1 MARVKLNHRN
11 VRKKKTKKLSIF
23 LIAIL
28 VIAVVLASLYF
39 VYGNS
44 LFGFLTGNA
53 VAATQPAIAPGAT
66 SISVEKIPKENCY
79 EVTDAKD
86 PTKKYIVR
94 ALPGTTE
101 AAFYDEIIAKA
112 AAKAAGSSG
121 TVNAEIPVLPI
132 SGSMAVAKCL
142 PTTTGSTSY
151 SPEVTASPTS
161 VDEIYSLGSIDLD
174 LDFRQLSTPPG
185 DSGTTSIKY
194 LTEITRSTD
203 PKKNGKITFSLS
215 VNFDSTNSKGNRDNS
230 NKVIMAKFQDFVKKN
245 LAGKVMLNKVAG
257 GQDDFYGIIMKDF
270 LAVPIEKGVFVD
282 GTVSPVNGDINAVRD
297 SKGYSAD
304 LAKGGDSF
312 SNKEFN
318 VSWSE
323 KIAIGVFTKVGW
335 TTKSGDLGPFPRA
348 EVVKLGAVFQKLVED
363 RLKEIDNNKIGGSV
377 TDSGKKTNNQSV
389 QWQLVTLKFNDNT
402 PDRSDESDSSIKTT
416 FDVAGKPIKIDYM
429 TKQLAGRG
437 KGAYRHA
444 VWNYPSDPTGTKA
457 MTAKEIMA
465 IIDAQEKTNAARKP

>member
-44 LFGFLTGNA
+44 LFGFLTGKV

-86 PTKKYIVR
+86 LTKKYIVR

-101 AAFYDEIIAKA
+101 AAFYDSIITAK
-112 AAKAAGSSG
+112 S

-132 SGSMAVAKCL
+132 SSSLTVAKCL
-142 PTTTGSTSY
+142 PTTTGSTTY

-161 VDEIYSLGSIDLD
+161 VDEVYRLGSIDLD
-174 LDFRQLSTPPG
+174 LDFRKLSTPPG

-194 LTEITRSTD
+194 STEIIRSTD

-215 VNFDSTNSKGNRDNS
+215 VNFDSTDSKGNRDNS

-363 RLKEIDNNKIGGSV
+363 RLKEIDDNKIGGSV
-377 TDSGKKTNNQSV
+377 TDSGKKTNQDGV
-389 QWQLVTLKFNDNT
+389 QWQLITLKFNDNT
-402 PDRSDESDSSIKTT
+402 PGASDESESSIKTT

-444 VWNYPSDPTGTKA
+444 VWNYPSDPTGTKR
-457 MTAKEIMA
+457 MTPQEIMD
-465 IIDAQEKTNAARKP
+465 IIDAQEKVNAARK